1 MESETNVQQN
11 IYAVFLDASGTLLQ
25 SSVSNAIG
33 VQVYADAKDILNA
46 FKIRKIN
53 NISIKTGI
61 ITNWGNRI
69 HGMLRA
75 LQVDQ
80 LFDIV
85 ISADTIQKTKPDPM
99 VFQYACSCLGIDPQK
114 AIHVGD
120 SLTDDALGAQKA
132 GLHGIW
138 LKRGRYLPEEAGLL
152 IHPYFSNLNE
162 TFKFIQDK
170 IIL

>member
-69 HGMLRA
+69 HG
-75 LQVDQ
+75 
-80 LFDIV
+80 
-85 ISADTIQKTKPDPM
+85 
-99 VFQYACSCLGIDPQK
+99 C
-114 AIHVGD
+114 
-120 SLTDDALGAQKA
+120 
-132 GLHGIW
+132 
-138 LKRGRYLPEEAGLL
+138 
-152 IHPYFSNLNE
+152 
-162 TFKFIQDK
+162 
-170 IIL
+170 